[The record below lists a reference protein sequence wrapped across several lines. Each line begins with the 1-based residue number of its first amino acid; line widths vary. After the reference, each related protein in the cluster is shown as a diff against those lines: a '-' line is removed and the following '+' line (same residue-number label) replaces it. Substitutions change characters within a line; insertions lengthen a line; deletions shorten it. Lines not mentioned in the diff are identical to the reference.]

1 MGIDHNIPHPPGSAG
16 TARVLVVLAETDE
29 TRHLVAFLNEE
40 GYEVLWA
47 RESQSA
53 YDILDRERVDGLI
66 CDLQAERVDGLRL
79 VKVSLQ
85 RNAEI
90 CSIAVA
96 STTLEGIELGTEAMR
111 QGAYDFQVRPLI
123 LAKINAVLRRGLSH
137 QRLVDEVYDLHRRL
151 DRRYRFGGVMRRS
164 SAWQRIYSQIE
175 QVAPSKATV
184 LLLGETGTGKGE
196 LAKAIHQNSNR
207 RDNPFVET
215 NCGALPE
222 AIVESELFGHERGAF
237 TGASAS
243 RKGRF
248 ELADGGTLFLD
259 EVGDLTMPTQ
269 VKLLRVVQ
277 DSEFERVGGVETRKV
292 DVRLVAATNRD
303 LEAMVSEGEYRAD
316 LFYRLN
322 VVSIEVPPIR
332 QSREDIPILIDQFIR
347 EFAEE
352 NRQKTVGMTP
362 AAVDCLAQYDWPGNV
377 RELKNCIE
385 GMLVMRTSDN
395 RLDVKDVPDHIRNPG
410 GRPAVFIKAGMTMR
424 EIEKQAIADTLE
436 AVGYDRRQAAAVLGI
451 GLSTLY
457 RKEKEYGLK
466 GSGKSSRGTHG
477 KGSGTPPG
485 KSVRLLTRKRS

>member
-1 MGIDHNIPHPPGSAG
+1 M
-16 TARVLVVLAETDE
+16 
-29 TRHLVAFLNEE
+29 
-40 GYEVLWA
+40 
-47 RESQSA
+47 
-53 YDILDRERVDGLI
+53 
-66 CDLQAERVDGLRL
+66 
-79 VKVSLQ
+79 
-85 RNAEI
+85 
-90 CSIAVA
+90 
-96 STTLEGIELGTEAMR
+96 
-111 QGAYDFQVRPLI
+111 
-123 LAKINAVLRRGLSH
+123 
-137 QRLVDEVYDLHRRL
+137 
-151 DRRYRFGGVMRRS
+151 
-164 SAWQRIYSQIE
+164 
-175 QVAPSKATV
+175 

-196 LAKAIHQNSNR
+196 LAKAIHQHSNR
-207 RDNPFVET
+207 RDRPFVET

-222 AIVESELFGHERGAF
+222 AIVESELFGHEKGAF

-277 DSEFERVGGVETRKV
+277 DSEFERVGGVQTRKV

-303 LEAMVSEGEYRAD
+303 LEAMVSKGEYRAD

-332 QSREDIPILIDQFIR
+332 RSREDIPILIDEFLR
-347 EFAEE
+347 EFSEE
-352 NRQKTVGMTP
+352 NENGQQAVGMTP
-362 AAVDCLAQYDWPGNV
+362 AAIDCLVQYDWPGNV

-385 GMLVMRTSDN
+385 GMLVMRTSDR

-410 GRPAVFIKAGMTMR
+410 GRPAVFIRTGMTMK

-436 AVGYDRRQAAAVLGI
+436 AVGNDRRQAAAVLGI

-466 GSGKSSRGTHG
+466 GGGKSSSE

>member
-1 MGIDHNIPHPPGSAG
+1 MASNTPHPLRSAVQ
-16 TARVLVVLAETDE
+16 ARVLVVLSETDE

-79 VKVSLQ
+79 VQLSLQ
-85 RNAEI
+85 RNTEI
-90 CSIAVA
+90 CSIAVTN
-96 STTLEGIELGTEAMR
+96 TTPEGIELGTEAMR

-164 SAWQRIYSQIE
+164 SNWQRIYSQIE

-196 LAKAIHQNSNR
+196 LAKAIHQHSNR
-207 RDNPFVET
+207 RDHPFVET

-222 AIVESELFGHERGAF
+222 AIVESELFGHEKGAF
-237 TGASAS
+237 TGASSS

-277 DSEFERVGGVETRKV
+277 DSEFERVGGVETRKA

-332 QSREDIPILIDQFIR
+332 QSREDIPILIDEFVR

-352 NRQKTVGMTP
+352 NRQNTVGMTP
-362 AAVDCLAQYDWPGNV
+362 AAVDCLVQYDWPGNV

-385 GMLVMRTSDN
+385 GMLVMRTSDGK
-395 RLDVKDVPDHIRNPG
+395 LDVKDVPDHIRNPG
-410 GRPAVFIKAGMTMR
+410 GRPAVFIKAGMTMK
-424 EIEKQAIADTLE
+424 EIEKRAIADTLE
-436 AVGYDRRQAAAVLGI
+436 AVDYDRRQAAAVLGI

-466 GSGKSSRGTHG
+466 DGRKSIRGLGGGGSG
-477 KGSGTPPG
+477 PPAG
-485 KSVRLLTRKRS
+485 KSPRLLAPKR